1 VLSELKIKNLLLIE
15 EAELELDPGLN
26 ILTGETGA
34 GKTLLATA
42 LGLLLGERSKSG
54 LVRPGA
60 PEALVEGVFTL
71 PSELSDELQALLP
84 DDAHELILAR
94 RIWPDGRSRAVING
108 ATATVGDLRALG
120 SAVLSFHGQHEH
132 RQLALATF
140 QMDTL
145 DAAVGGS
152 QPELRS
158 KAAAAHLEVRA
169 AESHLAALSASD
181 GTHQRE
187 LDLLRYEVDEID
199 RIAPLD
205 GEADELKVERE
216 RLRRLDGLREA
227 LSGLQEATGGDDE
240 VTATELL
247 SRAQKA
253 FDSVLGVDSE
263 VDSIGERL
271 SSLLIELQDAGRESG
286 RLLDGL
292 EASPQRLGE
301 IEQRL
306 DEVDRLLLKHGGTLA
321 GVEAHATTARERL
334 LELDDLEGARDRA
347 RATLAEVTVAQGK
360 ITAALRKGRLATAKR
375 LGPAVEGILG
385 DLALEGARFEIAVTP
400 RETAGPTGADDVEFL
415 VSANPG
421 LPTAPIGQVASGG
434 EMSRI
439 LLALLSVSIENGGM
453 AEGNLIVFDEIDAGI
468 GGRTARAVGSRLG
481 SLAQRRQVLCITH
494 LPQVAAAGDRQ
505 FMIAKTAGEE
515 GSTTTVKHL
524 VGAEL
529 EAEMVRMLG
538 ADEGDKAALAHA
550 RELLEEA

>member
-1 VLSELKIKNLLLIE
+1 
-15 EAELELDPGLN
+15 
-26 ILTGETGA
+26 
-34 GKTLLATA
+34 
-42 LGLLLGERSKSG
+42 
-54 LVRPGA
+54 
-60 PEALVEGVFTL
+60 
-71 PSELSDELQALLP
+71 
-84 DDAHELILAR
+84 
-94 RIWPDGRSRAVING
+94 
-108 ATATVGDLRALG
+108 
-120 SAVLSFHGQHEH
+120 
-132 RQLALATF
+132 
-140 QMDTL
+140 M
-145 DAAVGGS
+145 
-152 QPELRS
+152 
-158 KAAAAHLEVRA
+158 
-169 AESHLAALSASD
+169 
-181 GTHQRE
+181 
-187 LDLLRYEVDEID
+187 
-199 RIAPLD
+199 
-205 GEADELKVERE
+205 
-216 RLRRLDGLREA
+216 
-227 LSGLQEATGGDDE
+227 
-240 VTATELL
+240 TATELL

-253 FDSVLGVDSE
+253 FDSVLGVDSQ

-271 SSLLIELQDAGRESG
+271 SGLLIELQDVGRESG

-347 RATLAEVTVAQGK
+347 RATLADATGAQGK
-360 ITAALRKGRLATAKR
+360 ITAALRKGRLAVAKR

-385 DLALEGARFEIAVTP
+385 DLALEGARFEIAVSP
-400 RETAGPTGADDVEFL
+400 RDNPGPTGADEVEFL

-421 LPTAPIGQVASGG
+421 LPAAPIGEVASGG

-468 GGRTARAVGSRLG
+468 GGRTARAVASRLG
-481 SLAQRRQVLCITH
+481 SLAERRQVLCITH

-515 GSTTTVKHL
+515 ESTTTVKHL
-524 VGAEL
+524 VGSEL

-538 ADEGDKAALAHA
+538 ADEGDRAALAHA